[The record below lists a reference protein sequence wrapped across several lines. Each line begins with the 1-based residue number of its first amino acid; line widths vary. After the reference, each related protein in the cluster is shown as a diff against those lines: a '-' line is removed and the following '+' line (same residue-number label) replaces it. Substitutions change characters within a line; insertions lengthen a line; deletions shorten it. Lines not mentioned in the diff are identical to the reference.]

1 MVRLC
6 VYGNEPSLERSL
18 KIYLCQKYTGEK
30 MKKIEKTEKR
40 LKSSKDKI
48 CLLFF
53 LTPEGHIIVEAETLL
68 TLDRFLKALGYLP
81 EGMEGKREA

>member
-1 MVRLC
+1 MKIERDRRL
-6 VYGNEPSLERSL
+6 L
-18 KIYLCQKYTGEK
+18 
-30 MKKIEKTEKR
+30 KKIEKIEKR
-40 LKSSKDKI
+40 LKSSKVNI
-48 CLLFF
+48 MTLLFF